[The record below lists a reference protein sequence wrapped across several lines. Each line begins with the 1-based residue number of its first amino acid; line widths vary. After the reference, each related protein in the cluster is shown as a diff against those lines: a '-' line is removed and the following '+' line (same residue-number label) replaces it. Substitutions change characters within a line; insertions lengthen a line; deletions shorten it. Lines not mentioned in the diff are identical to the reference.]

1 MHPFLGS
8 NQRKYPSKRGSKP
21 KKGNPQDQRNRGS
34 YTGGSQREGVAGE
47 QLVQKGA
54 GEGTALGKEEQT
66 GGDSLMCLT
75 TCNGFCNFLEC
86 LARIS
91 NM

>member
-66 GGDSLMCLT
+66 G
-75 TCNGFCNFLEC
+75 E
-86 LARIS
+86 IP
-91 NM
+91 